1 MEQKTIV
8 EQAHQM
14 SSKEDLLNL
23 LNRIKQDEMVANGLG
38 DKFHPFTMELLHYYC
53 NPNHTY
59 HRYKQF
65 SINLKSARRAD
76 NVCFDSK
83 FISLCDL

>member
-53 NPNHTY
+53 NLLVSAKNGNHIKILP
-59 HRYKQF
+59 RCQ
-65 SINLKSARRAD
+65 
-76 NVCFDSK
+76 
-83 FISLCDL
+83 